1 MFRKDMLKKLFVV
14 AVLVSLLCSDVVC
27 VFHVVEPAYAAKK
40 KSTKKKSVPSKNSAR
55 VELIRNKM
63 YYNIYSAEA
72 GYRPVGKQLER
83 FFSNWK
89 WTTEKTDD
97 EFYGNQRAVFRG
109 LGVVKGGRR
118 VIFSVIFIQR
128 PNNGELVLLEVLMN
142 GQRAYS
148 LVAEQAN
155 SLGFNSE
162 LWMAAF
168 GGKNQF
174 TLRDFIDYIYSR
186 E

>member
-1 MFRKDMLKKLFVV
+1 
-14 AVLVSLLCSDVVC
+14 
-27 VFHVVEPAYAAKK
+27 
-40 KSTKKKSVPSKNSAR
+40 
-55 VELIRNKM
+55 
-63 YYNIYSAEA
+63 
-72 GYRPVGKQLER
+72 
-83 FFSNWK
+83 
-89 WTTEKTDD
+89 
-97 EFYGNQRAVFRG
+97 
-109 LGVVKGGRR
+109 
-118 VIFSVIFIQR
+118 
-128 PNNGELVLLEVLMN
+128 MN

>member
-1 MFRKDMLKKLFVV
+1 MFKKNILKKLFVV
-14 AVLVSLLCSDVVC
+14 VVLVSLLWSDVGC
-27 VFHVVEPAYAAKK
+27 MFHIVEPSYAAAKK
-40 KSTKKKSVPSKNSAR
+40 KSTKKKSAPSKNSAL

-89 WTTEKTDD
+89 WTTEKIND

-109 LGVVKGGRR
+109 LGVVNGGRR
-118 VIFSVIFIQR
+118 VMFSVIFIQR
-128 PNNGELVLLEVLMN
+128 PNNGELVLLEVQMN
-142 GQRAYS
+142 GQTAYS
-148 LVAEQAN
+148 LGTEQLD
-155 SLGFNSE
+155 SLGFGRV
-162 LWMAAF
+162 MGFMGVAQ
-168 GGKNQF
+168 NQF
-174 TLRDFIDYIYSR
+174 TLRDFINYIYSR